1 MYNILITGG
10 AGYIGRQII
19 NLIDKKKFNIVVVDN
34 LNTTKKN
41 YLPKNIKVE
50 KINILNKKK
59 LEKLFSFYNF
69 DGVIHLAAKCVVS
82 ESQKYPDIYYETN
95 IIGTKNV
102 IRYSKKFKVK
112 HFIFSSSCSIYGNSD
127 GIVKENNKKKPVSY
141 YGKTKLIGENL
152 IKRSFKNTK
161 IKFVILRY
169 FNVVGA
175 DLKNKIGEI
184 GDKDRLFNN
193 ISKKVIN
200 KNFKINIYG
209 NDYKTKDG
217 TCIRD
222 YMHVYDLAK
231 IHLNCLKKFKYI
243 GKSLE
248 LNCSYGKG
256 YSVLDIV
263 KSFEKIS
270 KRKINLI
277 YKKRRNGDTEKVIAS
292 NKKLNQFIKWKPK
305 FNKLDSMVS
314 TTFLW
319 NKYLNK
325 NL

>member
-1 MYNILITGG
+1 LYNILITGG

-193 ISKKVIN
+193 ISKKIIN
-200 KNFKINIYG
+200 KNFNINIYG

-231 IHLNCLKKFKYI
+231 IHLSCLKKFKHVR
-243 GKSLE
+243 KSLE

-263 KSFEKIS
+263 KSFEKIA
-270 KRKINLI
+270 KRKIKLI
-277 YKKRRNGDTEKVIAS
+277 YKERRNGDTEKVIAS

>member
-59 LEKLFSFYNF
+59 LEKLFGIYNF

-95 IIGTKNV
+95 IIGTKNI

-193 ISKKVIN
+193 ISKKIIN

-231 IHLNCLKKFKYI
+231 IHLICLKKFKHI
-243 GKSLE
+243 KKSLE

-263 KSFEKIS
+263 KSFEKIA

-277 YKKRRNGDTEKVIAS
+277 YKERRNGDTEKVIAS

>member
-59 LEKLFSFYNF
+59 LEKLFSIYNF

-95 IIGTKNV
+95 IIGTKNI

-193 ISKKVIN
+193 ISKKIIN

-222 YMHVYDLAK
+222 YMHVYDLAR
-231 IHLNCLKKFKYI
+231 IHLICLKKFKHI
-243 GKSLE
+243 KKSLE

-263 KSFEKIS
+263 KSFEKIA

-277 YKKRRNGDTEKVIAS
+277 YKERRNGDTEKVIAS
-292 NKKLNQFIKWKPK
+292 NKKLNKFIKWRPK

>member
-193 ISKKVIN
+193 ISKKIIN
-200 KNFKINIYG
+200 KNFNINIYG

>member
-59 LEKLFSFYNF
+59 LEKLFSIYNF

-95 IIGTKNV
+95 IIGTKNI

-200 KNFKINIYG
+200 KNFNINIYG

-231 IHLNCLKKFKYI
+231 IHLICLKKFKHI
-243 GKSLE
+243 KKSLE

-263 KSFEKIS
+263 KSFEKIA

-277 YKKRRNGDTEKVIAS
+277 YKERRNGDTEKVIAS

>member
-59 LEKLFSFYNF
+59 LEKLFSIYNF

-95 IIGTKNV
+95 IIGTKNI

-193 ISKKVIN
+193 ISKKIIN

-231 IHLNCLKKFKYI
+231 IHLICLKKFKHI
-243 GKSLE
+243 KKSLE

-263 KSFEKIS
+263 KSFEKIA

-277 YKKRRNGDTEKVIAS
+277 YKERRNGDTEKVIAS

>member
-200 KNFKINIYG
+200 KNFNINIYG

-231 IHLNCLKKFKYI
+231 IHLSCLKKFKHI
-243 GKSLE
+243 RKSLE

>member
-59 LEKLFSFYNF
+59 LEKLFSIYNF

-95 IIGTKNV
+95 IIGTKNI

-112 HFIFSSSCSIYGNSD
+112 QFIFSSSCSIYGNSD

-193 ISKKVIN
+193 ISKKIIN

-231 IHLNCLKKFKYI
+231 IHLICLKKFKHI
-243 GKSLE
+243 KKSLE

-263 KSFEKIS
+263 KSFEKIA

-277 YKKRRNGDTEKVIAS
+277 YKERRNGDTEKVIAS
-292 NKKLNQFIKWKPK
+292 NKKLNKFIKWRPK

>member
-1 MYNILITGG
+1 LYNILITGG

-193 ISKKVIN
+193 ISKKIIN
-200 KNFKINIYG
+200 KNFNINIYG

-263 KSFEKIS
+263 KSFEKIA
-270 KRKINLI
+270 KRKIKLI
-277 YKKRRNGDTEKVIAS
+277 YKERRNGDTEKVIAS

>member
-141 YGKTKLIGENL
+141 YGKTKLICENL

-193 ISKKVIN
+193 ISKKIIN
-200 KNFKINIYG
+200 KNFNINIYG

-231 IHLNCLKKFKYI
+231 IHLSCLKKFKHI
-243 GKSLE
+243 RKSLE

-277 YKKRRNGDTEKVIAS
+277 YKERRNGDTEKVIAS

>member
-19 NLIDKKKFNIVVVDN
+19 NLIDKKKYNIIVVDN

-41 YLPKNIKVE
+41 YLPKNIKIE

-59 LEKLFSFYNF
+59 LKKLFSFYNF

-95 IIGTKNV
+95 IIGTKNI

-127 GIVKENNKKKPVSY
+127 GVVKERNKKIPVSY

-193 ISKKVIN
+193 ISKKIIN

-222 YMHVYDLAK
+222 YMHVYDLAR
-231 IHLNCLKKFKYI
+231 IHLICLKKFKHI
-243 GKSLE
+243 KKSLE

-263 KSFEKIS
+263 KSFEKIA

-277 YKKRRNGDTEKVIAS
+277 YKERRNGDTEKVIAS

>member
-193 ISKKVIN
+193 ISKKIIN
-200 KNFKINIYG
+200 KNFNINIYG

-231 IHLNCLKKFKYI
+231 IHLSCLKKFKHVR
-243 GKSLE
+243 KFLE

-277 YKKRRNGDTEKVIAS
+277 YKERRNGDTEKVIAS

>member
-95 IIGTKNV
+95 IIGTKNI

-222 YMHVYDLAK
+222 YMHVYDLAR
-231 IHLNCLKKFKYI
+231 IHLICLKKFKHI
-243 GKSLE
+243 KKSLE

-263 KSFEKIS
+263 KSFEKIA

-277 YKKRRNGDTEKVIAS
+277 YKERRNGDTEKVIAS

>member
-59 LEKLFSFYNF
+59 LEKLFSIYNF

-95 IIGTKNV
+95 IIGTKNI

-231 IHLNCLKKFKYI
+231 IHLICLKKFKHI
-243 GKSLE
+243 KKSLE

-263 KSFEKIS
+263 KSFEKIA

-277 YKKRRNGDTEKVIAS
+277 YKERRNGDTEKVIAS
-292 NKKLNQFIKWKPK
+292 NKKLNKFIKWRPK

>member
-59 LEKLFSFYNF
+59 LEKLFSIYNF

-95 IIGTKNV
+95 IIGTKNI

-184 GDKDRLFNN
+184 GDKDRLLNN
-193 ISKKVIN
+193 ISKKIIN

-231 IHLNCLKKFKYI
+231 IHLICLKKFKHI
-243 GKSLE
+243 KKSLE

-263 KSFEKIS
+263 KSFEKIA

-277 YKKRRNGDTEKVIAS
+277 YKERRNGDTEKVIAS